1 MTTRDVNPF
10 IRLAPASGN
19 PFVASVDDSPES
31 EAVSRRAMAK
41 SVDNIADKYRG
52 PVDDPGSMDLPSE
65 MAPQTPSMFGEVAPP
80 VDAIGDKVDKMQEA
94 RIKELAAKAR
104 VIKARMASDKEEFD
118 GVKVDLWEAVGARPV
133 KKLHGVTFRPPNG
146 KRSTDL
152 KGLEADHPDIY
163 AQYVT
168 ETDPDPTEPGALYL

>member
-65 MAPQTPSMFGEVAPP
+65 MAPQTPDGDEA
-80 VDAIGDKVDKMQEA
+80 VDAA
-94 RIKELAAKAR
+94 LIKELAARAR
-104 VIKARMASDKEEFD
+104 VLKAQMASDKESLD
-118 GVKVDLWEAVGARPV
+118 QVKLDLWRAVGAKPV
-133 KKLHGVTFRPPNG
+133 KKLHGVTFRPASP

-152 KGLEADHPDIY
+152 KGLEADHPEIY
-163 AQYVT
+163 DQYVT
-168 ETDPDPTEPGALYL
+168 ISDPDPTEPGALYV